1 MAHRYSLVLAGHTL
15 TAGLTID
22 HLCRVRL
29 CVNPAHLEE
38 VTYGENLRRAAEA
51 NAA

>member
-1 MAHRYSLVLAGHTL
+1 MQDRTCTIDGCDKRAAGHGWCQT
-15 TAGLTID
+15 
-22 HLCRVRL
+22 HYMRWRR
-29 CVNPAHLEE
+29 HLEE